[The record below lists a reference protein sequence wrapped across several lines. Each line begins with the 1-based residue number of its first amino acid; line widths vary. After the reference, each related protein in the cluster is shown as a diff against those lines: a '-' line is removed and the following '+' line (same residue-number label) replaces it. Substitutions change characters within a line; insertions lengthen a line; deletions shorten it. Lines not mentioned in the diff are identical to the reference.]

1 MAKEVVGLIHP
12 GEMGVTVGAAATAGG
27 ARVLWAS
34 EGRSEATRARVSRTS
49 LEDANTLA
57 ALVEMSDVVL
67 SVCPPH
73 AAIDVAEQVAAL
85 GFNGS
90 FLDANAVSP
99 ATARAARAVVEAAGG
114 GFVDGG
120 IIGPPVHAAGTT
132 RLYLSGTNA
141 AKAAKAASLFEGS
154 LLKAQV
160 IDGDAGAA
168 SALKM
173 AYAAYTKG
181 SSALL
186 IAIRALA
193 SAEGIEAPLMEEW
206 GISQP
211 GLEARSE
218 QAARNN
224 AFKAWRFAGEMHE
237 IADTFEAAGLP
248 DGFHRAAA
256 GIYQRLECFKDC
268 NPAPAAGEVVAQ
280 VLKRE
285 G

>member
-1 MAKEVVGLIHP
+1 MATGVVGLIHP
-12 GEMGVTVGAAATAGG
+12 GEMGVTVGAAAAAGG

-34 EGRSEATRARVSRTS
+34 EGRSEATLARVARTT
-49 LEDANTLA
+49 LEDAGTLA

-73 AAIDVAEQVAAL
+73 AAIDVARQVADL
-85 GFNGS
+85 GFEGS
-90 FLDANAVSP
+90 FVDANAVSP
-99 ATARAARAVVEAAGG
+99 ETARAAKAIVETAGA

-132 RLYLSGTNA
+132 RLYLSGA
-141 AKAAKAASLFEGS
+141 DAAKAASLFEGS
-154 LLKAQV
+154 PLQATV
-160 IDGDAGAA
+160 IDGGAGAA

-181 SSALL
+181 TSALL

-193 SAEGIEAPLMEEW
+193 LAEGVEAPLMEEW

-211 GLEARSE
+211 GVQMRSE

-224 AFKAWRFAGEMHE
+224 AFKAWRFVGEMHE

-256 GIYQRLECFKDC
+256 GIYERLERFKDC
-268 NPAPAAGEVVAQ
+268 DPAPSASEVVAQ
-280 VLKRE
+280 ALKRD
-285 G
+285 

>member
-1 MAKEVVGLIHP
+1 MVVGLIHP
-12 GEMGVTVGAAATAGG
+12 GEMGATVGAAATAGG

-34 EGRSEATRARVSRTS
+34 EGRSQATRARVTKTS
-49 LEDANTLA
+49 LEDAATLA
-57 ALVEMSDVVL
+57 ALVETSDVVF

-73 AAIDVAEQVAAL
+73 ASIDVAREVAAL
-85 GFNGS
+85 GFAGI
-90 FLDANAVSP
+90 FVDANAVSP
-99 ATARAARAVVEAAGG
+99 ETTRGAQAIVESAGA

-120 IIGPPVHAAGTT
+120 IIGPPAHSAGTT
-132 RLYLSGTNA
+132 RLYLSGA
-141 AKAAKAASLFEGS
+141 DAAKAASLFEGS

-160 IDGDAGAA
+160 IDGEAGAA

-193 SAEGIEAPLMEEW
+193 SAEGIEVPLMEEW

-256 GIYQRLECFKDC
+256 GIYERLERFKDC
-268 NPAPAAGEVVAQ
+268 NPAPATGEVVAQ

-285 G
+285 